1 MLTMRTSIQ
10 IAGNRHR
17 LSFPLC
23 PASTGRPRGRASA
36 TRLLDEWRRM
46 LNAES
51 RRLWLAMQW
60 RSHLGRVRRMQA

>member
-1 MLTMRTSIQ
+1 MLTMRTSTQ

-17 LSFPLC
+17 LNFPLC
-23 PASTGRPRGRASA
+23 PASTGRPRARASA
-36 TRLLDEWRRM
+36 ARLLGEWRRL

-51 RRLWLAMQW
+51 RSLWLAMQW

>member
-60 RSHLGRVRRMQA
+60 RSHLGRARQWQG

>member
-51 RRLWLAMQW
+51 RRLWLEIQW

>member
-1 MLTMRTSIQ
+1 MLTMRTSTQ

-23 PASTGRPRGRASA
+23 PASTGRPRVSGSA
-36 TRLLDEWRRM
+36 ARLLGEWRRL

-51 RRLWLAMQW
+51 RRLWLEIQW
-60 RSHLGRVRRMQA
+60 RSHFGRVRRMQA

>member
-1 MLTMRTSIQ
+1 MLTMRSSAH

-23 PASTGRPRGRASA
+23 SASTGRPGAKGSA
-36 TRLLDEWRRM
+36 ACLLAEWRRL

-51 RRLWLAMQW
+51 RRLWLEMQW
-60 RSHLGRVRRMQA
+60 RTHLGRVRSMQT

>member
-23 PASTGRPRGRASA
+23 PASTGRPRVRGSA
-36 TRLLDEWRRM
+36 TRLLDEWCRM

-51 RRLWLAMQW
+51 RRLWLEIQW
-60 RSHLGRVRRMQA
+60 RSHLGRARRMQA

>member
-36 TRLLDEWRRM
+36 ARLLDEWRRL
-46 LNAES
+46 LNTES
-51 RRLWLAMQW
+51 RRCWLEIQW
-60 RSHLGRVRRMQA
+60 KSHLGRMRQRQG